1 MKHQEEDNNIDHGVG
16 SPDHFHSLSLNI
28 LFLFS
33 FPLLFVTENDQQNR
47 PRDQQDFEKRAL
59 FVSK

>member
-1 MKHQEEDNNIDHGVG
+1 MGVG
-16 SPDHFHSLSLNI
+16 STDHFHSLSLNI